1 MGLFSRKKEV
11 VEPTDLAHPLLQ
23 LQNADKDRPDVRDV
37 WRLED
42 AVRGV
47 QIFGGIGSGKTSGS
61 GRELALAYLQNGYGG
76 IVLCGKVD
84 EKDNWLQYAKET
96 NRLDDVIVF
105 EPHGPYT
112 FNPLQYEMNRSK
124 DEGGGHTANI
134 VSLFLSLVKMG
145 NRLEGGSEGLGGREP
160 FWILALKRGKTLG
173 IDLLRQA
180 KLGKQLVGGQSG
192 SEFDLTVVNISKLFR
207 DMPIGQGHSA
217 DTLICHCYQVTA
229 SAIRRAIDEG
239 DAELV
244 EEVSRM
250 TSAGAGCG
258 SCQCRIQRLLA
269 GLPAECGSCAL
280 CPGCGFVK
288 TLCHC
293 QAA

>member
-1 MGLFSRKKEV
+1 MA
-11 VEPTDLAHPLLQ
+11 T
-23 LQNADKDRPDVRDV
+23 
-37 WRLED
+37 
-42 AVRGV
+42 
-47 QIFGGIGSGKTSGS
+47 
-61 GRELALAYLQNGYGG
+61 
-76 IVLCGKVD
+76 
-84 EKDNWLQYAKET
+84 
-96 NRLDDVIVF
+96 
-105 EPHGPYT
+105 
-112 FNPLQYEMNRSK
+112 
-124 DEGGGHTANI
+124 
-134 VSLFLSLVKMG
+134 
-145 NRLEGGSEGLGGREP
+145 
-160 FWILALKRGKTLG
+160 IL
-173 IDLLRQA
+173 
-180 KLGKQLVGGQSG
+180 
-192 SEFDLTVVNISKLFR
+192 
-207 DMPIGQGHSA
+207 DMPIGQARSA

-244 EEVSRM
+244 EEGSRM

>member
-1 MGLFSRKKEV
+1 MA
-11 VEPTDLAHPLLQ
+11 T
-23 LQNADKDRPDVRDV
+23 
-37 WRLED
+37 
-42 AVRGV
+42 
-47 QIFGGIGSGKTSGS
+47 
-61 GRELALAYLQNGYGG
+61 
-76 IVLCGKVD
+76 
-84 EKDNWLQYAKET
+84 
-96 NRLDDVIVF
+96 
-105 EPHGPYT
+105 
-112 FNPLQYEMNRSK
+112 
-124 DEGGGHTANI
+124 
-134 VSLFLSLVKMG
+134 
-145 NRLEGGSEGLGGREP
+145 
-160 FWILALKRGKTLG
+160 IL
-173 IDLLRQA
+173 
-180 KLGKQLVGGQSG
+180 
-192 SEFDLTVVNISKLFR
+192 
-207 DMPIGQGHSA
+207 DMPIGQARSA
-217 DTLICHCYQVTA
+217 DTLIWHCYQVTA

>member
-1 MGLFSRKKEV
+1 MATIL
-11 VEPTDLAHPLLQ
+11 DM
-23 LQNADKDRPDVRDV
+23 
-37 WRLED
+37 
-42 AVRGV
+42 
-47 QIFGGIGSGKTSGS
+47 
-61 GRELALAYLQNGYGG
+61 AL
-76 IVLCGKVD
+76 
-84 EKDNWLQYAKET
+84 
-96 NRLDDVIVF
+96 
-105 EPHGPYT
+105 
-112 FNPLQYEMNRSK
+112 
-124 DEGGGHTANI
+124 
-134 VSLFLSLVKMG
+134 
-145 NRLEGGSEGLGGREP
+145 
-160 FWILALKRGKTLG
+160 
-173 IDLLRQA
+173 
-180 KLGKQLVGGQSG
+180 
-192 SEFDLTVVNISKLFR
+192 
-207 DMPIGQGHSA
+207 GQGHSA
-217 DTLICHCYQVTA
+217 DTLICHCFQVTA

>member
-1 MGLFSRKKEV
+1 MA
-11 VEPTDLAHPLLQ
+11 T
-23 LQNADKDRPDVRDV
+23 
-37 WRLED
+37 
-42 AVRGV
+42 
-47 QIFGGIGSGKTSGS
+47 
-61 GRELALAYLQNGYGG
+61 
-76 IVLCGKVD
+76 
-84 EKDNWLQYAKET
+84 
-96 NRLDDVIVF
+96 
-105 EPHGPYT
+105 
-112 FNPLQYEMNRSK
+112 
-124 DEGGGHTANI
+124 
-134 VSLFLSLVKMG
+134 
-145 NRLEGGSEGLGGREP
+145 
-160 FWILALKRGKTLG
+160 IL
-173 IDLLRQA
+173 
-180 KLGKQLVGGQSG
+180 
-192 SEFDLTVVNISKLFR
+192 
-207 DMPIGQGHSA
+207 DMPIGQARSA

-269 GLPAECGSCAL
+269 GLPAECGSYAL